1 MSVNTLKFSQLS
13 PALILFL
20 LSPVIGELLS
30 GSAPP
35 LEFFHPFGF
44 VLLTSLYGS
53 GALLIRDLRIRWKKG
68 IGSTLLLGAAY
79 GIIEEG
85 ILVASFFNPN
95 WPDLGQLSIYGRWLG
110 TNWIWALMLT
120 VYHAVYSITIPIL
133 LVEMMYPNQ
142 RMTPWLSER
151 LFKIIALVFTGVVT
165 LGFILINVLS
175 GYLPPV
181 LPFLGIIVIVMLLGY
196 TVYKPPLQWD
206 NGNTTLIKPWI
217 LWILGVIGTFVF
229 FFGFWLMPTLIPSWP
244 VGMLVSL
251 GFLCLATAL
260 LKRYTWTVA
269 TDRHRFALVSGA
281 LLLFIVF
288 APLQE
293 FDSTRTDNTT
303 GMTLVGLVFLL
314 GLFLMNRQLST
325 NKIRPRNTRSS
336 ISIGAITTQ
345 NPQRPNYCVHCGSK
359 IQRIALYCSQCGTTI
374 AYASANQVG

>member
-181 LPFLGIIVIVMLLGY
+181 LPFLGII
-196 TVYKPPLQWD
+196 
-206 NGNTTLIKPWI
+206 
-217 LWILGVIGTFVF
+217 
-229 FFGFWLMPTLIPSWP
+229 
-244 VGMLVSL
+244 
-251 GFLCLATAL
+251 
-260 LKRYTWTVA
+260 
-269 TDRHRFALVSGA
+269 
-281 LLLFIVF
+281 
-288 APLQE
+288 
-293 FDSTRTDNTT
+293 
-303 GMTLVGLVFLL
+303 
-314 GLFLMNRQLST
+314 
-325 NKIRPRNTRSS
+325 
-336 ISIGAITTQ
+336 
-345 NPQRPNYCVHCGSK
+345 
-359 IQRIALYCSQCGTTI
+359 
-374 AYASANQVG
+374 AS